1 MKSSIQLSPQIILL
15 LFLIFCALPN
25 FAQTGLEGFNYQT
38 IVRNSGGAP
47 IANTAINF
55 RFTIVD
61 DLNAIQYRE
70 TVLIT
75 TNSSGLANHVV
86 GKGQVVQGTFSA
98 VPFQNADQVL
108 QVDAD
113 VTGGANFKNIGNMI
127 LRSVPYALFAASG
140 NPGPAGPKG
149 DQGPQGI
156 QGIQGPQGL
165 QGQTGAK
172 GDTGAQG
179 PKGDTGPA
187 GPQGPSGIVKVLEFD
202 PVNGNVLPNLASMT
216 PVVPNACRTQSYTA
230 GSGEYALIN
239 THGSFYPSN
248 AANGLLQIRA
258 GISTDGGVNFTSIS
272 NQPTVES
279 LSDGGATAG
288 VTKYFP
294 LTAGVSYVFGTIF
307 ESSAL
312 VPITGLRST
321 CSCTVSIVKQ

>member
-1 MKSSIQLSPQIILL
+1 MKSSIQFSPKIILL
-15 LFLIFCALPN
+15 LFLIFGALPN

-38 IVRNSGGAP
+38 IVRNSGGSP

-55 RFTIVD
+55 RFTVVD
-61 DLNAIQYRE
+61 DLNTIQYRE

-86 GKGQVVQGTFSA
+86 GKGQVVQGIFSA
-98 VPFQNADQVL
+98 IPFQNADQVL

-113 VTGGANFKNIGNMI
+113 LTGGSNFQNIGNMI
-127 LRSVPYALFAASG
+127 LRSVPYALFAANG
-140 NPGPAGPKG
+140 NPGPVGPKG

-187 GPQGPSGIVKVLEFD
+187 GPQGPSGIVTVLEFD
-202 PVNGNVLPNLASMT
+202 PAGANVFPNLASMSPT
-216 PVVPNACRTQSYTA
+216 VPAVCRTQSYTA
-230 GSGEYALIN
+230 GPGEYALID
-239 THGSFYPSN
+239 THGSVYPSN
-248 AANGLLQIRA
+248 AANGLLLISA
-258 GISTDGGVNFTSIS
+258 GVNIDGGANFTSIS
-272 NQPTVES
+272 NQAMES
-279 LSDGGATAG
+279 ISDGAATAG
-288 VTKYFP
+288 VSKYYP
-294 LTAGVSYVFGTIF
+294 LTAGKTYIFGTIF

-312 VPITGLRST
+312 VGITMLKST
-321 CSCTVSIVKQ
+321 CSCRVTIVKQ